1 MKRARFRR
9 MLVWAVA
16 GPVALLAVLAVTFLF
31 LIRWLNIEAD
41 RVEHTDQVISAA
53 QRAQGRVIDME
64 TAVRGYLLTHNDVFL
79 RPYAA
84 SAADAERSFQQ
95 LHRVVADNPEQ
106 VDRAGRLERLFQHW
120 QQFAAQML
128 TLRSDSVVRDAAQ
141 IAGKARMDAIRGG
154 FSQFIAVE
162 EGLRAKRSAAVRQV
176 TRSVIVT
183 SVLAALLFGAIV
195 GYFTRK
201 ALQTVARDYEGALE
215 QSESACREAESAS
228 RAKDEFLATLSHELR
243 TPLTVIL
250 GWSRLMQMHDT
261 DSENVKIALDAIERS
276 ARAQA
281 TLIEDI
287 LEVSRIITG
296 KLRLEVLDVN
306 LRDAIRQA
314 VESVQPAAKARQIE
328 IDVDSPGRV
337 IVRADPNR
345 LQQIIWNL
353 LSNAVKFSPARTRIS
368 IRVSRSADDVVLT
381 IADQGRGIDPAFL
394 PYVFDRFRQADS
406 TPTREYGGLG
416 IGLSVVKLLTELHGG
431 VVRAESAGVG
441 KGSTFTITLPA
452 HETRV
457 PASEELGAAGDVAQP
472 LADHDLLVVDDDDDA
487 CAVIGAMLRSFGGRV
502 EVASSVPEAM
512 EILARRKFAVII
524 TDIAMPAE
532 DGFQLLQRLRAR
544 GGLNGETPVI
554 AVTAL
559 TGLAARDDRGEF
571 AAILQKP
578 VDPAD
583 LAATFASMMQ

>member
-1 MKRARFRR
+1 

-16 GPVALLAVLAVTFLF
+16 GPVALLAVLAITFLL

-41 RVEHTDQVISAA
+41 GVEHTDQVISAA

-84 SAADAERSFQQ
+84 AAAAAERSFQQ
-95 LHRVVADNPEQ
+95 LRRVVADNPEQ
-106 VDRAGRLERLFQHW
+106 VDRAVRLERLFRHW
-120 QQFAAQML
+120 QQLAAKML

-162 EGLRAKRSAAVRQV
+162 EGLREKRSAAVRRV

-201 ALQTVARDYEGALE
+201 ALQTVARDYEEALE
-215 QSESACREAESAS
+215 RSESAYREAESAS

-250 GWSRLMQMHDT
+250 GWSRLLQMHDT
-261 DSENVKIALDAIERS
+261 DGENAKIALEAIERS

-328 IDVDSPGRV
+328 IDVDSPDRV

-406 TPTREYGGLG
+406 TSTREYGGLG

-441 KGSTFTITLPA
+441 KGSAFTITLPA

-457 PASEELGAAGDVAQP
+457 PASEELGAAGDVARP
-472 LADHDLLVVDDDDDA
+472 LAGHDLLVVDDDDDA
-487 CAVIGAMLRSFGGRV
+487 RAVIAAMLKSFGGRV

-512 EILARRKFAVII
+512 GILARRKFAVIL
-524 TDIAMPAE
+524 TDIAMPAQ
-532 DGFQLLQRLRAR
+532 DGFQLLQRLRAA
-544 GGLNGETPVI
+544 GGLNRETPAI

-559 TGLAARDDRGEF
+559 TGLAARDERGEF
-571 AAILQKP
+571 AAILRKP

-583 LAATFASMMQ
+583 LAATVTSLIR